1 MCVVLPKNNNS
12 RAIAT
17 RARSIVPYKLN
28 SKKWEWHE
36 QTGTDHGIDMV
47 IELVEE
53 DLFSNKKIEVQ
64 IKGRS
69 SIYKLKNGDI
79 SFGLDVKTINYAL
92 GSSNAFVLFLV
103 DIEEEI
109 VYYLPIQEYYISNPD
124 MFSAIENNSSTVN
137 VHINTQNV
145 LNVNADELCDL
156 AKRVYVNGP
165 SRELKRIQ

>member
-1 MCVVLPKNNNS
+1 M
-12 RAIAT
+12 
-17 RARSIVPYKLN
+17 
-28 SKKWEWHE
+28 
-36 QTGTDHGIDMV
+36 
-47 IELVEE
+47 
-53 DLFSNKKIEVQ
+53 FSNKKIEVQ